1 MFNINLANKPGLQLE
16 NKIDLDKNHSSVIF
30 DDENKPKVIL
40 DKSKSSSWYLFVL
53 ISLFLFFA
61 YLYFLLNQN
70 KTSFFNKS
78 YNINVLEIFNTLNN
92 NQENIM
98 IEDFFMDNSN
108 FKVKLKTL
116 DKDSFYNIFNLLSD
130 SFDFNVMGSNK
141 KNLFLINLN
150 VDIDKSFS
158 SKFSISELSKELTD
172 FNPDIKKEVFN
183 NKLILVLNKED
194 LYTFVDFLIKLNLID
209 SYMYSI
215 QIIKNLSN
223 NLELYQMIVE

>member
-1 MFNINLANKPGLQLE
+1 MFNINLANKPGLQLD
-16 NKIDLDKNHSSVIF
+16 NKIDLDKNQSNVIF
-30 DDENKPKVIL
+30 DDENKSKVIS
-40 DKSKSSSWYLFVL
+40 DKSKSSNWYLFVL

-78 YNINVLEIFNTLNN
+78 YNVNVLEIFNTLNK

-98 IEDFFMDNSN
+98 IENFFMDNSD

-183 NKLILVLNKED
+183 NKLILVLNKKD

>member
-1 MFNINLANKPGLQLE
+1 
-16 NKIDLDKNHSSVIF
+16 
-30 DDENKPKVIL
+30 
-40 DKSKSSSWYLFVL
+40 
-53 ISLFLFFA
+53 
-61 YLYFLLNQN
+61 
-70 KTSFFNKS
+70 
-78 YNINVLEIFNTLNN
+78 
-92 NQENIM
+92 
-98 IEDFFMDNSN
+98 
-108 FKVKLKTL
+108 
-116 DKDSFYNIFNLLSD
+116 
-130 SFDFNVMGSNK
+130 MGSNK

>member
-1 MFNINLANKPGLQLE
+1 MFNINLANKPGLQLD
-16 NKIDLDKNHSSVIF
+16 NKIDLDKNQSNVIF
-30 DDENKPKVIL
+30 DDENKSKVIS
-40 DKSKSSSWYLFVL
+40 DKSKSSNWYLFVL

-78 YNINVLEIFNTLNN
+78 YNVNVLEIFNTLNK
-92 NQENIM
+92 NQKNII
-98 IEDFFMDNSN
+98 IEDFFIDNSN

-116 DKDSFYNIFNLLSD
+116 DKDSFYNIFNLFSD
-130 SFDFNVMGSNK
+130 SFGFNVMGSNK

-183 NKLILVLNKED
+183 NKLILVLNKKD

-209 SYMYSI
+209 NYMYSI

>member
-1 MFNINLANKPGLQLE
+1 MFNINLANKPGLQLD
-16 NKIDLDKNHSSVIF
+16 NKIDLDKNQSSVIF
-30 DDENKPKVIL
+30 DDENKSEVIL

>member
-1 MFNINLANKPGLQLE
+1 MFNINLANKPGLQLD
-16 NKIDLDKNHSSVIF
+16 NKIDLDENQSSVIF
-30 DDENKPKVIL
+30 DYENKPEVIL

-209 SYMYSI
+209 NYMYSI

>member
-1 MFNINLANKPGLQLE
+1 MFNINLANKPGLQLD
-16 NKIDLDKNHSSVIF
+16 NKIDLDKNRSSVIF
-30 DDENKPKVIL
+30 DDENKPEVIL

-116 DKDSFYNIFNLLSD
+116 DKDSFYNIFDILSD

-209 SYMYSI
+209 NYMYSI

>member
-1 MFNINLANKPGLQLE
+1 MFNINLANKPGLQLD
-16 NKIDLDKNHSSVIF
+16 NKIDLEKNQSSVIF
-30 DDENKPKVIL
+30 DDENKPKVIS

-53 ISLFLFFA
+53 VSLFLFFA
-61 YLYFLLNQN
+61 YLYFLTNQN

-78 YNINVLEIFNTLNN
+78 YNINVLEIFNTLNK
-92 NQENIM
+92 NQKNII
-98 IEDFFMDNSN
+98 IEDFFIDNSN
-108 FKVKLKTL
+108 FRAKLRTL

-209 SYMYSI
+209 NYMYSI

>member
-1 MFNINLANKPGLQLE
+1 MFNINLANKPGLQLD
-16 NKIDLDKNHSSVIF
+16 NKIDLDKNQSSVIF
-30 DDENKPKVIL
+30 HDENKPKIIL

-70 KTSFFNKS
+70 RTSFFNKS
-78 YNINVLEIFNTLNN
+78 YNINVLEIFNTLNK
-92 NQENIM
+92 NQENII

-116 DKDSFYNIFNLLSD
+116 DKDSFYNIFDILSD

>member
-1 MFNINLANKPGLQLE
+1 MFNINLANKPGLQLD
-16 NKIDLDKNHSSVIF
+16 NKIDLDKSQSIVIS

-70 KTSFFNKS
+70 KTSLFNKS
-78 YNINVLEIFNTLNN
+78 YNINVLEIFNTLNK

-98 IEDFFMDNSN
+98 IEDFFIDNSN

-116 DKDSFYNIFNLLSD
+116 DKDSFYNIFNFLSD

-172 FNPDIKKEVFN
+172 FNPNIKKEVFN

-194 LYTFVDFLIKLNLID
+194 LYTFIDFLIKLNLID
-209 SYMYSI
+209 NYMYSI

-223 NLELYQMIVE
+223 DLELYQMIVE

>member
-1 MFNINLANKPGLQLE
+1 MFNINLANKPGLQLD
-16 NKIDLDKNHSSVIF
+16 NKIDLDKNQSNVIF
-30 DDENKPKVIL
+30 DDENKSKVIS

-78 YNINVLEIFNTLNN
+78 YNINVLEIFNTLNK
-92 NQENIM
+92 NQKDII
-98 IEDFFMDNSN
+98 IEDFFIDNSN
-108 FKVKLKTL
+108 FNAKLKTL

-194 LYTFVDFLIKLNLID
+194 LYTFIDFLIKLNLID
-209 SYMYSI
+209 NYMYSI

>member
-1 MFNINLANKPGLQLE
+1 MFNINLANKPGLQLD
-16 NKIDLDKNHSSVIF
+16 NKIDLDKNQSNVIF
-30 DDENKPKVIL
+30 DDESKSKVIS

-78 YNINVLEIFNTLNN
+78 YNVNVLEIFNTLNK
-92 NQENIM
+92 NQKNII
-98 IEDFFMDNSN
+98 IEDFFIDNSN

-116 DKDSFYNIFNLLSD
+116 DKDSFYNIFNLFSD

-183 NKLILVLNKED
+183 NKLILVLNKKD

-209 SYMYSI
+209 NYMYSI

>member
-1 MFNINLANKPGLQLE
+1 MFNINLANKPGLQLD
-16 NKIDLDKNHSSVIF
+16 NKIDLDKNQSNVIF
-30 DDENKPKVIL
+30 DDENKSKVIS

-78 YNINVLEIFNTLNN
+78 YNVNVLEIFNTLNK
-92 NQENIM
+92 NQKNII
-98 IEDFFMDNSN
+98 IEDFFIDNSN

-116 DKDSFYNIFNLLSD
+116 DKDSFYNIFNLFSD

-183 NKLILVLNKED
+183 NKLILVLNKKD

-209 SYMYSI
+209 NYMYSI

>member
-1 MFNINLANKPGLQLE
+1 MFNINLANKPGLQLD
-16 NKIDLDKNHSSVIF
+16 NKIDLDKNQSSVIF
-30 DDENKPKVIL
+30 DDENKPEVIL

-116 DKDSFYNIFNLLSD
+116 DKDSFYNIFDILSD

-209 SYMYSI
+209 NYMYSI

>member
-1 MFNINLANKPGLQLE
+1 MFNINLANKPGLQLD
-16 NKIDLDKNHSSVIF
+16 NKIDLDENQSSVIF
-30 DDENKPKVIL
+30 DDENKPEVIL

-209 SYMYSI
+209 NYMYSI

>member
-1 MFNINLANKPGLQLE
+1 MFNINLANKPGLQLD
-16 NKIDLDKNHSSVIF
+16 NKIDLDENQSSVIF
-30 DDENKPKVIL
+30 DDENKPEVIL

>member
-1 MFNINLANKPGLQLE
+1 MFNINLANKPGLQLD
-16 NKIDLDKNHSSVIF
+16 NKIDLDKSQSIVIS

-70 KTSFFNKS
+70 KTSLFNKS
-78 YNINVLEIFNTLNN
+78 YNINVLEIFNTLNK

-98 IEDFFMDNSN
+98 IEDFFIDNSN

-116 DKDSFYNIFNLLSD
+116 DKDSFYNIFNFLSD

-172 FNPDIKKEVFN
+172 FNPNIKKEVFN
-183 NKLILVLNKED
+183 NKLILVLNKQD

-209 SYMYSI
+209 NYMYSI

>member
-1 MFNINLANKPGLQLE
+1 MFNINLANKPGLQLD
-16 NKIDLDKNHSSVIF
+16 NKIDLDKNQSSVIF
-30 DDENKPKVIL
+30 DDENKPEVIL

-108 FKVKLKTL
+108 FKLKLKTL

>member
-1 MFNINLANKPGLQLE
+1 MFNINLANKPGLQLD
-16 NKIDLDKNHSSVIF
+16 NKIDLDKNQSSVIF
-30 DDENKPKVIL
+30 DDENKPEVIL

-194 LYTFVDFLIKLNLID
+194 LYTFIDFLIKLNLID

>member
-1 MFNINLANKPGLQLE
+1 MFNINLANKPGLQLD
-16 NKIDLDKNHSSVIF
+16 NKIDLDKNQSSVIF
-30 DDENKPKVIL
+30 HDENKPKIIL

-116 DKDSFYNIFNLLSD
+116 DKDSFYNIFDILSD

-209 SYMYSI
+209 NYMYSI

>member
-1 MFNINLANKPGLQLE
+1 MFNINLANKPGLQLD
-16 NKIDLDKNHSSVIF
+16 NKIDLDKNRSSVIF
-30 DDENKPKVIL
+30 DDENKPEVIL

-209 SYMYSI
+209 NYMYSI

>member
-1 MFNINLANKPGLQLE
+1 MKTFLWT
-16 NKIDLDKNHSSVIF
+16 
-30 DDENKPKVIL
+30 IL
-40 DKSKSSSWYLFVL
+40 IL
-53 ISLFLFFA
+53 
-61 YLYFLLNQN
+61 
-70 KTSFFNKS
+70 
-78 YNINVLEIFNTLNN
+78 
-92 NQENIM
+92 
-98 IEDFFMDNSN
+98 
-108 FKVKLKTL
+108 KVKLKTL
-116 DKDSFYNIFNLLSD
+116 DKDSFYNILIFYLTHLIL
-130 SFDFNVMGSNK
+130 MLWAQIR

-150 VDIDKSFS
+150 DIDKKFS

>member
-1 MFNINLANKPGLQLE
+1 MFNINLANKPGLQLD
-16 NKIDLDKNHSSVIF
+16 NKIDLDKNQSNVIF
-30 DDENKPKVIL
+30 DDENKSKVIS

-78 YNINVLEIFNTLNN
+78 YNVNVLEIFNTLNK
-92 NQENIM
+92 NQKNII
-98 IEDFFMDNSN
+98 IEDFFIDNSN

-116 DKDSFYNIFNLLSD
+116 DKDSFYNIFNLFSD
-130 SFDFNVMGSNK
+130 SFDFKVMGSNK

-183 NKLILVLNKED
+183 NKLILVLNKKD

-209 SYMYSI
+209 NYMYSI

>member
-1 MFNINLANKPGLQLE
+1 MFNINLANKPGLQLD
-16 NKIDLDKNHSSVIF
+16 NKIDLDKNQSSVIF
-30 DDENKPKVIL
+30 HDENKPKIIL

-70 KTSFFNKS
+70 RTSFFNKS
-78 YNINVLEIFNTLNN
+78 YNINVLEIFNTLNK
-92 NQENIM
+92 NQENII

-116 DKDSFYNIFNLLSD
+116 DKDSFYNIFDILSD

-209 SYMYSI
+209 NYMYSI

>member
-1 MFNINLANKPGLQLE
+1 MFNINLANKPGLQLD
-16 NKIDLDKNHSSVIF
+16 NKIDLDENQSSVIF
-30 DDENKPKVIL
+30 DDENKPEVIL

-158 SKFSISELSKELTD
+158 SKFSISELSKELTEI
-172 FNPDIKKEVFN
+172 NPDIKKEVFN
-183 NKLILVLNKED
+183 NKFILVLNKED

-209 SYMYSI
+209 NYMYSI

>member
-1 MFNINLANKPGLQLE
+1 MFNINLANKPGLQLD

-30 DDENKPKVIL
+30 DDENKPKVTL

-116 DKDSFYNIFNLLSD
+116 DKDSFYNIFDILSD

>member
-1 MFNINLANKPGLQLE
+1 LD

-78 YNINVLEIFNTLNN
+78 YNVNVLEIFNTLNK

-209 SYMYSI
+209 NYMYSI